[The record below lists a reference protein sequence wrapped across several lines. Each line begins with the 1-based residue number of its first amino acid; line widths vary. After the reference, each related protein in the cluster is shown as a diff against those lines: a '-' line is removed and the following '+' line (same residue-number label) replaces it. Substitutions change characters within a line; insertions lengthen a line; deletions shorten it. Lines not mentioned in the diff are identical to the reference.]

1 MTKRLVIQI
10 PAYNEAEILGQTLS
24 DLPKEISGIDE
35 IKILVINDGSTDNTE
50 KIAFEYGADYVLR
63 HRMNRGLALTFMDG
77 LQVSLALGADI
88 IVNTD
93 ADNQYPGRY
102 IVDLV
107 APIFRNE
114 ADMTIGNRQPGSNQH
129 FSKIKQWLEEFGSYV
144 IRKLSQTDA
153 PDAASGFRAFSRYSA
168 LRMIVYNRF
177 SYTLE
182 TLILAG
188 WDRMK
193 IIHLPIQ
200 TNPGY
205 RPSRLHQGI
214 LNFIWKQTGVIIRS
228 FMLYQPLKIFGI
240 LSLPFIITGLGLIFR
255 FVYFYLIGE
264 SGIGRYSQSIS
275 IGGTLFI
282 FGFVLFLL
290 GLLGDAIRANR
301 KTTED
306 LFIYQKN
313 NARIGE
319 FDTEFLGSPLIRK
332 DMSYGEKSGK

>member
-1 MTKRLVIQI
+1 MTITLVIQI
-10 PAYNEAEILGQTLS
+10 PAYNEAEILQQTIS
-24 DLPKEISGIDE
+24 DLPKQIPGIDK
-35 IKILVINDGSTDNTE
+35 IFILVINDGSTDDTE
-50 KIAFEYGADYVLR
+50 NVAKLAGADFILE
-63 HRMNRGLALTFMDG
+63 HRKNRGLAQTFMSG
-77 LQVSLALGADI
+77 LQVALALGADVI
-88 IVNTD
+88 LNTD

-102 IVDLV
+102 ITDLV
-107 APIFRNE
+107 TPIIKNQ
-114 ADMTIGNRQPGSNQH
+114 ADIVIGNRQPGDNIH
-129 FSKIKQWLEEFGSYV
+129 FSPIKRRLEELGSYI

-153 PDAASGFRAFSRYSA
+153 PDAPSGFRAFSRYAA

-188 WDRMK
+188 RERMK

-200 TNPGY
+200 TNPSY

-240 LSLPFIITGLGLIFR
+240 LSLPFILTGMALILR
-255 FVYFYLIGE
+255 FVYFFLIGE
-264 SGIGRYSQSIS
+264 SGVGRYSQSIS

-282 FGFVLFLL
+282 FGLVLCLL

-306 LFIYQKN
+306 LLIYQKN
-313 NARIGE
+313 NARIRE

-332 DMSYGEKSGK
+332 DMSYGEKSG